1 MIKKKYL
8 VKWEF
13 LPMEYSKINF
23 DGYVKNG
30 KVIAGYII
38 GDYKGK
44 LLLVGGFNLGNLF
57 VIITEVIILRYGI
70 KRVFENG
77 YRYMVIEGDSVIVI

>member
-13 LPMEYSKINF
+13 LSMEYSKINF

-57 VIITEVIILRYGI
+57 VIIIEVIILRYGI